1 MDYIQNKDSGNYL
14 SPGRS
19 VLMCVFLVLGL
30 LFPGR
35 YTLAYA
41 GTDSAKGY
49 LQQGIQALE
58 EGRYDEAV
66 IKLTIAQAEFK
77 LLQDYALFYLAET
90 FHKLE
95 KHGRSLDTFRVLLDR
110 HPESPLTRKARMAEI
125 REALEEK
132 EDNLLQLFKAYVTR
146 YPYDEEIS
154 FKYGI
159 FLKERGNEKEA
170 ISVFKRIYT
179 TGGPFSNMSLR
190 ELPPS
195 SITVSDRIERASS
208 LKKAYAFREAEQ
220 ELRTALSLDSGKYR
234 NTILKELGNALFR
247 QKKYR
252 EAASL
257 FDKIDDRYYTARSL
271 FRAGDM
277 NGFELALQD
286 LLSTKNRKAGV
297 LLVALAHDSRRNK
310 DYEKALELYQEALR
324 QFPNVREAADW
335 GIGWT
340 SYLTGAYEK
349 AADILSKLYAVY
361 DNPKYLYWQAR
372 SVEASGEDASGL
384 FDKLMQMNDNYYSF
398 LATVRTGAPLVPSV
412 PWGELSDQK
421 TSRKPKFKRVE
432 ALQSINMTKEATWEL
447 IPLSRKITSPED
459 FLYIVSKFQQLGE
472 FKRALSMSGR
482 ITYSEQ
488 LHHFWYPL
496 AFWDIVEPLAKRYS
510 FDPFIIL
517 SVIREESHFD
527 ASARSV
533 AGARGLM
540 QLMPQTAYRLDKTL
554 KLGIE
559 NASQIHDVRNN
570 IHLGVYY
577 LKSLLNEFD
586 SVPHVLAAYNAGKR
600 MAWNWEHRRNH
611 ASVDEFVEDISY
623 PETRKYVKK
632 VLHTY
637 FQYRKFSI
645 PESDKTGP
653 ESMPVPVFK

>member
-1 MDYIQNKDSGNYL
+1 M
-14 SPGRS
+14 
-19 VLMCVFLVLGL
+19 
-30 LFPGR
+30 
-35 YTLAYA
+35 
-41 GTDSAKGY
+41 SAKVY

-58 EGRYDEAV
+58 QSRYDEAV
-66 IKLTIAQAEFK
+66 IKLTIAQAEFE

-90 FHKLE
+90 FHKIE

-110 HPESPLTRKARMAEI
+110 HPESPLVRKARMAEI

-132 EDNLLQLFKAYVTR
+132 EDNLLQLFKSYVSM
-146 YPYDEEIS
+146 YPSDEEIS
-154 FKYGI
+154 FKYGM
-159 FLKERGNEKEA
+159 FLKESGNEKEA
-170 ISVFKRIYT
+170 ISIFKKIYIA
-179 TGGPFSNMSLR
+179 GGLFSNMSLR

-208 LKKAYAFREAEQ
+208 LKKAYAFREAEH
-220 ELRTALSLDSGKYR
+220 ELRTALSHDTGKYR
-234 NTILKELGNALFR
+234 NTILKELANVLFR
-247 QKKYR
+247 QKKYH

-257 FDKIDDRYYTARSL
+257 FDKIDDHYYTARSL

-297 LLVALAHDSRRNK
+297 LLVALAHDSRRSK

-324 QFPNVREAADW
+324 QFPNVRESANW

-349 AADILSKLYAVY
+349 AADILSKLYAIY
-361 DNPKYLYWQAR
+361 DDPKYLYWRAR

-384 FDKLMQMNDNYYSF
+384 FDELMQMNDNYYSF

-412 PWGELSDQK
+412 PWDELSVQK
-421 TSRKPKFKRVE
+421 TSQKQKFKRVE

-447 IPLSRKITSPED
+447 IPVSKKITSPED

-488 LHHFWYPL
+488 LHYFWYPL
-496 AFWDIVEPLAKRYS
+496 AFWDIIEPLAKKYS

-527 ASARSV
+527 ASAQSV

-554 KLGIE
+554 KLGIK
-559 NASQIHDVRNN
+559 NASQIHDVQNN

-577 LKSLLNEFD
+577 LKSLLNEFH
-586 SVPHVLAAYNAGKR
+586 SVPHVLAAYNAGKQ
-600 MAWNWEHRRNH
+600 MARNWENRRTY
-611 ASVDEFVEDISY
+611 ASVDEFIEDISY

-637 FQYRKFSI
+637 FQYRKFSF
-645 PESDKTGP
+645 PESDTTVP
-653 ESMPVPVFK
+653 ESMPIPIFK